1 MIDRYSR
8 PHLKAIWEP
17 ARKYETWLK
26 VELLACE
33 ALGKKGLIP
42 ASAVR
47 QIRTKARINPA
58 RIEALER
65 VTKHDVIAFIESISE
80 QVGPAARYLHLGL
93 TSSDILDTSLA
104 VLMVEA
110 ADAILEDLDRLL
122 AVLRDRAWEHRDTL
136 MIGRSHG
143 IHGEPI
149 TFGVKLA
156 IWYDETKRHRER
168 FQAAREGIAHGKV
181 SGAMGTFAHL
191 SPDVEAFVCEHLG
204 LKPAPASN
212 QIVQRD
218 RHAAYLTALALLAS
232 SIEKFATEIRHLQR
246 TEVLEA
252 EEPFA
257 PGQKGSSSMPHKR
270 NPVVSEN
277 LCGLARLVRANCL
290 ASMENIVLWH
300 ERDIS
305 HSSVERVII
314 PDSTIL
320 VDFMLARFTD
330 LMANLVVY
338 PDRMRRNLELTGGVI
353 YSQRLMLELVRQG
366 APRVPAYELVQ
377 RLAMAAWEGRA
388 PFRDLVEK
396 DPFVT
401 RHLSPAAIGRCFD
414 LEAYTR
420 HVPEIFKRV
429 FGSSGKARAKRKQG
443 KA

>member
-33 ALGKKGLIP
+33 ALAKKGLIP

-136 MIGRSHG
+136 MIGRSHS

-290 ASMENIVLWH
+290 ASMENIVL
-300 ERDIS
+300 
-305 HSSVERVII
+305 ERVII

-388 PFRDLVEK
+388 SFRDLVEK
-396 DPFVT
+396 DPFIT